1 MGRTDVLRTIRDAE
15 ADAEATSKKAGKD
28 ADGLIT
34 KARAD
39 AAKNIIAAQ
48 NEITAEVQSMIGE
61 ARAAADKEADVVS
74 IEGESAL
81 KAVQKQGKKNR
92 SAAVDSVLDTFLA

>member
-15 ADAEATSKKAGKD
+15 ADAEATSKKAEKD

-48 NEITAEVQSMIGE
+48 DEITAEVQSMIGE

-74 IEGESAL
+74 VEGESAL
-81 KAVQKQGKKNR
+81 KAVQKQGKKHR